1 MASTLGRRYQY
12 GAGFVDQ
19 ASGIRFEGHH
29 PFERPDLWRVYLN
42 EAEGAY
48 KSYGVEQSLSRRD
61 LEDGVGVPLF
71 FLGFNAGGE
80 AVAGVRFHGPL
91 ESRHQAAI
99 LDEMGGSSEIEEI
112 GSVIDAELRLGA
124 IEVKGAWSKGE
135 QVVGARL
142 VQTIS
147 RSVTHAMTWLGAEF
161 AVAAV
166 RDQLLAVGLPTGTR
180 QIGVEAVP
188 YPDERYRTIAVCWR
202 RARTPEL
209 STPEHQLAL
218 RREAEE
224 LARGAGAG
232 ALSPIDPAHTRTH
245 SWRPLVMDGASRSER
260 EVLRILRADP
270 SLQIIDRYAEQRDQL
285 AGLAPRPADSVLD
298 EGSRWVYYPW
308 RRAVVRLL
316 APRAFNTLRLDR
328 NHNKI
333 TAEEQGRLRRL
344 RVGVIGVSA
353 GHSIAHGLALE
364 GVVGELRLADFDTLE
379 LSNLNRIP
387 ASVIDLGVN
396 KAVVAARR
404 IAEVDPYLSVRV
416 ETEGIT
422 RENLPGFLDDL
433 DLVVE
438 ECDSL
443 DVKFL
448 VRELAR
454 ERGIPVVMET
464 SDRGVLDVERFDL
477 EPDRPLFHGLIGDMD
492 YATLAD
498 LPLPEKSAIVLR
510 MLGARE
516 VSSRSAASFVELGQT
531 VTGWPQLASEV
542 TLGAVSVAA
551 AVRRLGLRGE
561 LPSGRVRVDVE
572 EILDD
577 LAPVELAEGP
587 DLDAPAPEEPPLES
601 DDPITLI
608 VDAAR
613 RAPSGGNIQPWR
625 FEADE
630 GEVRFYLTPERTT
643 RMDVEHRAGYL
654 SLGAALMNAR
664 IAAASIGRLG
674 AVRLFPS
681 GTRSNHVATLEL
693 GTERDHQLAP
703 LLGAVATRTA
713 NRRPGSPQP
722 IEPETLTALARGV
735 EREGARLRIVT
746 ERDPLAEVGRIL
758 AESDRLRFLLPEL
771 HGEMVSELRWPGLD
785 SLEEGLDVRTLE
797 MDAMSTALLEVLS
810 RREVLDHVAR
820 WRGGRNLG
828 LRTQAIIAS
837 SSAVAAVIVP
847 RPDPAWFV
855 RGGGALERFWLE
867 TDVAGLAVQ
876 PVSPVFLFAQDEEE
890 LLALA
895 GERHVEEMANL
906 HWQFR
911 RFWELE
917 ETEALAMVV
926 RVSHAPRPS
935 VRSVRI
941 PLAELLSRGEPPAA
955 GPSTRAFDAPP
966 FDAYSTTWKN

>member
-12 GAGFVDQ
+12 GASFVDQ
-19 ASGIRFEGHH
+19 SSGIRFEGHH

-71 FLGFNAGGE
+71 FLGFNAEGE

-99 LDEMGGSSEIEEI
+99 VDEMGGSSELEEI
-112 GSVIDAELRLGA
+112 GALIDAEVRLGA

-135 QVVGARL
+135 QVVGTRL

-147 RSVTHAMTWLGAEF
+147 RSVTHAMTWLGSER

-166 RDQLLAVGLPTGTR
+166 SDALVPVGSVAGGRQVGTTW
-180 QIGVEAVP
+180 VAF
-188 YPDERYRTIAVCWR
+188 PDERYRTIAVCWR

-218 RREAEE
+218 RRESEE

-245 SWRPLVMDGASRSER
+245 SWRPLVMDGASRTER

-270 SLQIIDRYAEQRDQL
+270 SLQIIDRYAEQREQL
-285 AGLAPRPADSVLD
+285 AVLAPRPSDSVLD
-298 EGSRWVYYPW
+298 EGGRWVYYPW
-308 RRAVVRLL
+308 RRAIVRLL

-328 NHNKI
+328 NHNKV

-353 GHSIAHGLALE
+353 GHAIAHGLALE

-454 ERGIPVVMET
+454 ERRIPVVMET

-542 TLGAVSVAA
+542 TLGAVTTAA
-551 AVRRLGLRGE
+551 AVRRWGLGRPLA
-561 LPSGRVRVDVE
+561 SGRVRFDVE
-572 EILDD
+572 EILEG
-577 LAPVELAEGP
+577 LAPVIR
-587 DLDAPAPEEPPLES
+587 ES
-601 DDPITLI
+601 DVDADFASTPPTDPLPETDDPVEVI

-613 RAPSGGNIQPWR
+613 RAP
-625 FEADE
+625 
-630 GEVRFYLTPERTT
+630 
-643 RMDVEHRAGYL
+643 
-654 SLGAALMNAR
+654 
-664 IAAASIGRLG
+664 
-674 AVRLFPS
+674 
-681 GTRSNHVATLEL
+681 
-693 GTERDHQLAP
+693 
-703 LLGAVATRTA
+703 
-713 NRRPGSPQP
+713 
-722 IEPETLTALARGV
+722 
-735 EREGARLRIVT
+735 
-746 ERDPLAEVGRIL
+746 
-758 AESDRLRFLLPEL
+758 
-771 HGEMVSELRWPGLD
+771 
-785 SLEEGLDVRTLE
+785 
-797 MDAMSTALLEVLS
+797 
-810 RREVLDHVAR
+810 
-820 WRGGRNLG
+820 
-828 LRTQAIIAS
+828 
-837 SSAVAAVIVP
+837 
-847 RPDPAWFV
+847 
-855 RGGGALERFWLE
+855 
-867 TDVAGLAVQ
+867 
-876 PVSPVFLFAQDEEE
+876 
-890 LLALA
+890 
-895 GERHVEEMANL
+895 
-906 HWQFR
+906 
-911 RFWELE
+911 
-917 ETEALAMVV
+917 
-926 RVSHAPRPS
+926 
-935 VRSVRI
+935 
-941 PLAELLSRGEPPAA
+941 
-955 GPSTRAFDAPP
+955 
-966 FDAYSTTWKN
+966 